1 MARGFADKVVWI
13 TGGGSGIGAALA
25 RELASRGAAVA
36 VSGRRVDRLE
46 GVVAEL
52 DAMGARAIAVPCDVT
67 SDAQVAAA
75 VRTVVD
81 ELGRLDVAVANAGY
95 GVVGRLESLTE
106 EEWRRQ
112 LDVNVL
118 GVVRTARHAIP
129 ELRRTRGRLVLMG
142 SVIVYAGVPGNAAY
156 TASKAAVNAIGA
168 TLSAELAPDGVSC
181 TTINPGFVASEIGQ
195 VDNQGVYHPDRR
207 DPRPARLIW
216 PADKAARAMADAI
229 LRRRREAVIT
239 GHGRVI
245 AFLGRHFPGLVARLV
260 RRRPSAK

>member
-1 MARGFADKVVWI
+1 MARRFDDKVVWI

-46 GVVAEL
+46 AVVAEL
-52 DAMGARAIAVPCDVT
+52 NATGARALAVPCDVT
-67 SDAQVAAA
+67 QDDQVAAA
-75 VRTVVD
+75 VARVV
-81 ELGRLDVAVANAGY
+81 EGLGKLDVVVANAGY
-95 GVVGRLESLTE
+95 GVVGKVEGSSDE
-106 EEWRRQ
+106 DWRRQ

-129 ELRRTRGRLVLMG
+129 ALRQTQGRLALLG

-168 TLSAELAPDGVSC
+168 TLSAELARDGITC
-181 TTINPGFVASEIGQ
+181 TTINSGFVESEIGQ
-195 VDNQGVYHPDRR
+195 VDNRGVYHADRK
-207 DPRPARLIW
+207 DPRPAALLW
-216 PADKAARAMADAI
+216 PTDKAARAMADAI
-229 LRRRREAVIT
+229 WRRKREAVIT

-245 AFLGRHFPGLVARLV
+245 AFFGRHFPGLVALAL
-260 RRRPSAK
+260 RRR